1 MTRNKMCVHSY
12 RCNLHANLPQWDKLE
27 KQLQFANDS
36 IAWRRAAVQKLQVK
50 VWFPGCSRFLSINVS
65 DEQCF

>member
-1 MTRNKMCVHSY
+1 MCVHSY

-36 IAWRRAAVQKLQVK
+36 IGW
-50 VWFPGCSRFLSINVS
+50 PTGGCSEVTSEGLVSWLQSLSLSNA
-65 DEQCF
+65 QCF

>member
-1 MTRNKMCVHSY
+1 MTQNKMCVHSY

-36 IAWRRAAVQKLQVK
+36 VAWPTGGCSKVTGEGFVAAVASSALM
-50 VWFPGCSRFLSINVS
+50 
-65 DEQCF
+65 

>member
-1 MTRNKMCVHSY
+1 MTQNKMCVHSY

-36 IAWRRAAVQKLQVK
+36 IAWP
-50 VWFPGCSRFLSINVS
+50 PGG
-65 DEQCF
+65 